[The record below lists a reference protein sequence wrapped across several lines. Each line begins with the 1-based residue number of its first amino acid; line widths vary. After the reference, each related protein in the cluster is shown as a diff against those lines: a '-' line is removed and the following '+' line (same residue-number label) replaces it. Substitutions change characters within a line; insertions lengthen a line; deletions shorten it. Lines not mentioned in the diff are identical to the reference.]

1 NELFVNFRREY
12 PLTAFP
18 HRGIMAKGADA
29 PFCCKKEGLT
39 MIDFFLRRWVSD
51 HQNTQDPA
59 VRQRYGTLS
68 GVVGIVLNLLLFA
81 GKFLAGALTASI
93 AVIADAFNNLSD
105 AGSSIVTLVG
115 FRLAGQ

>member
-1 NELFVNFRREY
+1 M
-12 PLTAFP
+12 TAFP

-81 GKFLAGALTASI
+81 GKFLAAALT
-93 AVIADAFNNLSD
+93 
-105 AGSSIVTLVG
+105 GVTYNEEALG
-115 FRLAGQ
+115 RYTPEKLKFA